1 MKSLVI
7 RHAQASDADA
17 LYRINAAQEVYP
29 DTLQLPHPSP
39 LLWQERLA
47 HNLPGLY
54 NLVACDEGSVV
65 GHLTLEVEQ
74 RPRRS
79 HVATFGLSVA
89 PPHQGK
95 GVASAL
101 MHEMINLCDNWL
113 RVERIELTV
122 YADNAAAVR
131 LYRKF
136 GFEVE
141 GTAPHYALR
150 NGEYVDALYMAR
162 IKRLR

>member
-1 MKSLVI
+1 MTSLTI
-7 RHAQASDADA
+7 RHAQRSDADA
-17 LYRINAAQEVYP
+17 IYRINADAGVYP

-47 HNLPGLY
+47 QSLPGLHH
-54 NLVACDEGSVV
+54 LVACDESIVV

-89 PPHQGK
+89 AQSQGQ

-101 MHEMINLCDNWL
+101 MCEMINLCDNWL

-122 YADNAAAVR
+122 YADNAAAVG

-141 GTAPHYALR
+141 GRATHYALR
-150 NGEYVDALYMAR
+150 NGEYVDAYYMAR
-162 IKRLR
+162 VKPRS

>member
-7 RHAQASDADA
+7 RHAQPGDADA
-17 LYRINAAQEVYP
+17 LYRINAASEVYP

-47 HNLPGLY
+47 HSLPGLH
-54 NLVACDEGSVV
+54 NLVACNEGSVV

-89 PPHQGK
+89 PSSQGQ
-95 GVASAL
+95 GVATAL
-101 MHEMINLCDNWL
+101 MREMINLCDNWL

-122 YADNAAAVR
+122 YADNAAAVG
-131 LYRKF
+131 LYCKF

-141 GTAPHYALR
+141 GTASHYALR
-150 NGEYVDALYMAR
+150 NGEYVDACYMAR